1 MPSSTD
7 SERFNRITGQ
17 REKGR
22 AAVWSGR
29 VLSALAIL
37 FLLFDAFGKIAMPAP
52 VMEAFLRLG
61 IATRLSS
68 AIAALLILS
77 TLLYAI
83 PWTSI
88 LGAVLI
94 TGYLGGAVA
103 IHLRA
108 GSTLFE
114 TVFPILF
121 GAIVWAG
128 LLLRDR
134 RLRMLFP
141 FRLNF

>member
-1 MPSSTD
+1 MPE
-7 SERFNRITGQ
+7 SE
-17 REKGR
+17 
-22 AAVWSGR
+22 SGR
-29 VLSALAIL
+29 RLAGREESRVMVWTGRVVSGLVIL
-37 FLLFDAFGKIAMPAP
+37 FLLFDAVGKVMMPAP

-68 AIAALLILS
+68 TIAALLILS

-83 PWTSI
+83 PWTSV
-88 LGAVLI
+88 LGAVMI

-114 TVFPILF
+114 MVFPALL
-121 GAIVWAG
+121 GMIVWAG
-128 LLLRDR
+128 ILLRDR
-134 RLRMLFP
+134 RLQVLLPLRLLF
-141 FRLNF
+141 

>member
-1 MPSSTD
+1 MPSLKE
-7 SERFNRITGQ
+7 SENVRSLAGQ
-17 REKGR
+17 RERGR
-22 AAVWSGR
+22 AILWIGR
-29 VLSALAIL
+29 ALSALAIL
-37 FLLFDAFGKIAMPAP
+37 FLLFDALGKITMPPP

-68 AIAALLILS
+68 TIAALLILS

-83 PWTSI
+83 PWTSV
-88 LGAVLI
+88 LGAVML

-108 GSTLFE
+108 GSTSFE
-114 TVFPILF
+114 TIFPVLLGSI
-121 GAIVWAG
+121 IWVG

-134 RLRMLFP
+134 RLRGVFP
-141 FRLNF
+141 FRVNF

>member
-1 MPSSTD
+1 MPE
-7 SERFNRITGQ
+7 SERGRRNAG
-17 REKGR
+17 REESR
-22 AAVWSGR
+22 VMVWTGR
-29 VLSALAIL
+29 VLSGLCIL
-37 FLLFDAFGKIAMPAP
+37 FLLFDAVGKLVMPAP

-68 AIAALLILS
+68 TIAALLILS

-83 PWTSI
+83 PWTSV
-88 LGAVLI
+88 LGAVMI

-114 TVFPILF
+114 MVFPALF
-121 GAIVWAG
+121 GMIVWAG
-128 LLLRDR
+128 ILLRER
-134 RLRMLFP
+134 RLQVLLP
-141 FRLNF
+141 FRLLF